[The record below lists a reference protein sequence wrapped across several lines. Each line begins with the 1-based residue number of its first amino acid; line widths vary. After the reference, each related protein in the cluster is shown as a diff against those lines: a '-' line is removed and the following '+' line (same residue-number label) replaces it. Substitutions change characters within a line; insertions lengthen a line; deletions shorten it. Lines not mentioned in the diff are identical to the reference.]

1 MGEEARCGRNAGGEW
16 TRLGDEA
23 GPLPRATPAAL
34 WALIQDRFRD
44 GPCPGVSNHGSW
56 GGHLEPCK
64 DLELSETW
72 VRILRPL
79 IPLQPRR
86 FLLYMGSQ

>member
-34 WALIQDRFRD
+34 TV
-44 GPCPGVSNHGSW
+44 GPNPGQVQRW
-56 GGHLEPCK
+56 P
-64 DLELSETW
+64 LSRC
-72 VRILRPL
+72 V
-79 IPLQPRR
+79 
-86 FLLYMGSQ
+86 